1 VTERLA
7 QAFQELAN
15 SIIAAVPKIVVG
27 IVLFALALIVAKLV
41 EKGLRYILTKLR
53 FDELVG
59 KVGIDSALQRMGI
72 RQQLTIVLPRLT
84 YFLVLLLLAK
94 TAADALAL
102 VAISNAIGAFFAYLP
117 NVVAALLLLVL
128 GSSIGQFAGD
138 TVSRSAESAGIDF
151 APALGRAVS
160 GLILFVTGM
169 MAIGQL
175 NIDTEIV
182 RIVTSLVLGGFALAF
197 GLAFGLGTRSIVRNV
212 AAGFYARKLFEVG
225 RPLEVAGH
233 RGILKAITTTHIV
246 LSIHDQDT
254 MVSNETLLNEAA
266 KQEFLR

>member
-7 QAFQELAN
+7 QAFQDLAN
-15 SIIAAVPKIVVG
+15 SIISAVPKVVVG
-27 IVLFALALIVAKLV
+27 ILLTILALVVAKV
-41 EKGLRYILTKLR
+41 IETVLRYLLTKIH
-53 FDELVG
+53 FDALMG
-59 KVGIDSALQRMGI
+59 RVGIDSALQRMGI
-72 RQQLTIVLPRLT
+72 RQQLTVILPRLT
-84 YFLVLLLLAK
+84 YFLVLLLLAR
-94 TAADALAL
+94 TAADALGL
-102 VAISNAIGAFFAYLP
+102 TAISDAIGAFFAYLP
-117 NVVAALLLLVL
+117 NVIAALLLLVL

-138 TVSRSAESAGIDF
+138 TVARSAENAGIDF

-160 GLILFVTGM
+160 GLILFVTAM

-182 RIVTSLVLGGFALAF
+182 RIVTSIVLGGFALAF
-197 GLAFGLGTRSIVRNV
+197 GIAFGLGTRSIVRNV

-246 LSIHDQDT
+246 LLADDQET
-254 MVSNETLLNEAA
+254 MVSNETLLSQTA
-266 KQEFLR
+266 KQ